1 MFIVVQTSSHL
12 FLFLICLL
20 FQHFCRV
27 QLVLFYITNGSS
39 FIFLIFICCF
49 INSLRILIK
58 IFASSNST
66 LICFNLFDLSLE
78 SNTILS
84 TCSPLSKPVLKPKRR
99 YISTFSYH
107 TICSF
112 MLNNICFVI
121 NFLFQCH
128 IFIIYKRKQILFP
141 ITNLFQVI
149 FINYDN
155 IFTFM

>member
-1 MFIVVQTSSHL
+1 MNYSNSQRAGVILYLTA
-12 FLFLICLL
+12 LL
-20 FQHFCRV
+20 FGAYEQTLSR
-27 QLVLFYITNGSS
+27 TNVGQS
-39 FIFLIFICCF
+39 FLPDTRTYHHLL
-49 INSLRILIK
+49 NNQY
-58 IFASSNST
+58 A
-66 LICFNLFDLSLE
+66 
-78 SNTILS
+78 S
-84 TCSPLSKPVLKPKRR
+84 TCSPLPKPALKSKRR

-141 ITNLFQVI
+141 ITNLLQVI